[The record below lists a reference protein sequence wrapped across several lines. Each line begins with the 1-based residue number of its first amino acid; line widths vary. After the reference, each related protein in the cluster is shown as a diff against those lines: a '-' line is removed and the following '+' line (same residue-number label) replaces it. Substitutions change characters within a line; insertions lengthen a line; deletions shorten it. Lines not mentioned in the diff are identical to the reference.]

1 MELQHVNV
9 KLYVDGDLAVEL
21 VRFIEVFHQWIR
33 DSILDELLIDVADYR
48 HVPDGPGVLLVGH
61 EADYSMDQTDGRV
74 GLRYN
79 RKAPVEGSNEDRF
92 RQAFASAARAC
103 RLLEER
109 FADDGPLRFSRQEF
123 ELFINDRALAPNTD
137 ETFVAYKP
145 QIESFLTAT
154 LGHSDFSL
162 ERRAAKR
169 SRFGVH
175 VTVAKAFDL
184 DAIAATLKS
193 SASSG

>member
-9 KLYVDGDLAVEL
+9 KLYVDGAVTVEL
-21 VRFIEVFHQWIR
+21 VRFIKVFHQWIR

-92 RQAFASAARAC
+92 RQALASAARAC
-103 RLLEER
+103 RLLEDR
-109 FADDGPLRFSRQEF
+109 FADDGPLRFDRQEF

-137 ETFVAYKP
+137 ETFAACSS
-145 QIESFLTAT
+145 QLESFLTAT
-154 LGHSDFSL
+154 LGHADFSL

-175 VTVAKAFDL
+175 VTVAKPFDL
-184 DAIAATLKS
+184 DAIAATLRTN
-193 SASSG
+193 A